1 MHGRICLYYLTF
13 VAFIC
18 INLPKFTLY
27 YANICNTHSHC
38 YTSYYSYET
47 MKAQGLKEERFM
59 LLEAWRYAEN
69 TAITTTTT
77 TTTAATIDRQHLEA
91 VEARFPR
98 KIKMKRPVLAEDGVT
113 ELGSEEYFDYVF
125 PDDEKKMGKRL
136 SVLFMYIPVVYLVHI
151 LFICNV

>member
-1 MHGRICLYYLTF
+1 MYYLTF

-27 YANICNTHSHC
+27 YVNICDTHSHC
-38 YTSYYSYET
+38 YIHYYSYET

-59 LLEAWRYAEN
+59 LLEAWRDAEN

-77 TTTAATIDRQHLEA
+77 TTTTTATTTIDRQHLEA

-125 PDDEKKMGKRL
+125 PDDEKKMGKRPCI
-136 SVLFMYIPVVYLVHI
+136 LFMYIPVVHFVQM

>member
-1 MHGRICLYYLTF
+1 
-13 VAFIC
+13 
-18 INLPKFTLY
+18 
-27 YANICNTHSHC
+27 
-38 YTSYYSYET
+38 

-59 LLEAWRYAEN
+59 LLEAWRDAEN

>member
-1 MHGRICLYYLTF
+1 
-13 VAFIC
+13 
-18 INLPKFTLY
+18 
-27 YANICNTHSHC
+27 
-38 YTSYYSYET
+38 

-59 LLEAWRYAEN
+59 LLEAWRDAEN

-77 TTTAATIDRQHLEA
+77 TTTTATTTIDRQHLEA
-91 VEARFPR
+91 VEAKFPR

-136 SVLFMYIPVVYLVHI
+136 SVLFMYIHGVYLVQM

>member
-1 MHGRICLYYLTF
+1 
-13 VAFIC
+13 
-18 INLPKFTLY
+18 
-27 YANICNTHSHC
+27 
-38 YTSYYSYET
+38 

-59 LLEAWRYAEN
+59 LLEAWRDAEN
-69 TAITTTTT
+69 TAITTTTST
-77 TTTAATIDRQHLEA
+77 TTATIDRQHLEA

-136 SVLFMYIPVVYLVHI
+136 SILFMYIYGVYLVHI